1 MDLIAL
7 LKLLLGA
14 VEQGFIYAP
23 LVLGVYIT
31 YKILDFPDLSV
42 DGTLPM
48 GAAVAAVLIVNG
60 VNPILACLIAMVAGA
75 AAGMITG
82 FLHVYFKITNLLSG
96 ILVMTALYSI
106 NLRIMGK
113 ANTPL
118 ISADTVT
125 IFTNNLSGV
134 LGTFYPVFV
143 AFIVMIVVKV
153 LLDLYMKTYAGLSL
167 RAVGANEQLVST
179 LGQNTGKVKIIGL
192 MMSNSLAALTGA
204 LMCQYQKFADV
215 GMGNGTIVTGL
226 AAVILGTTLFGKVKF
241 IQGSMA
247 VIIGSVIYKISIAA
261 AIKMGLPASDM
272 KMITS
277 IIFILVIVI
286 RNPEWR
292 KKFVSLF
299 IKKEA

>member
-1 MDLIAL
+1 MDIGAL

-75 AAGMITG
+75 FAGMITG

-118 ISADTVT
+118 LRVDTM
-125 IFTNNLSGV
+125 FTTNLEGI
-134 LGTFYPVFV
+134 LATFYPVFV
-143 AFIVMIVVKV
+143 AFLVMIIVKV
-153 LLDLYMKTYAGLSL
+153 ILDLYMKTYAGLSL

-204 LMCQYQKFADV
+204 LMCQYQRFADV

-241 IQGSMA
+241 IQGSLA
-247 VIIGSVIYKISIAA
+247 VIIGSVLYKISIAA

-272 KMITS
+272 KMVTS

-286 RNPEWR
+286 RNPDWR
-292 KKFVSLF
+292 NKIASLF

>member
-1 MDLIAL
+1 MIDLGAI

-48 GAAVAAVLIVNG
+48 GAAVAAILIVNG
-60 VNPILACLIAMVAGA
+60 VNPILACVIAMAAGA
-75 AAGMITG
+75 VAGMITG

-118 ISADTVT
+118 LRVDT
-125 IFTNNLSGV
+125 IFTNDIIVGKVNL
-134 LGTFYPVFV
+134 YPVLI
-143 AFIVMIVVKV
+143 AFAVMIVVKV
-153 LLDLYMKTYAGLSL
+153 MLDLYMKTYAGLSL
-167 RAVGANEQLVST
+167 RAVGANEQLVSS

-192 MMSNSLAALTGA
+192 AMSNSLAALTGA
-204 LMCQYQKFADV
+204 LMCQYQRFADV

-226 AAVILGTTLFGKVKF
+226 AAVILGTTLFGKAKM
-241 IQGSMA
+241 IQGSLA

-261 AIKMGLPASDM
+261 AIKLGLPASDM

-277 IIFILVIVI
+277 IIFIVVIVI
-286 RNPEWR
+286 RNPDWR
-292 KKFVSLF
+292 QKVVSLF
-299 IKKEA
+299 VKKEA

>member
-1 MDLIAL
+1 MDIEAL

-60 VNPILACLIAMVAGA
+60 VNPILACLVAMAAGA
-75 AAGMITG
+75 FAGMITG
-82 FLHVYFKITNLLSG
+82 FLHVYLKITNLLSG

-118 ISADTVT
+118 LRVDTM
-125 IFTNNLSGV
+125 FTTNMEGALA
-134 LGTFYPVFV
+134 TFYPVLV
-143 AFIVMIVVKV
+143 AFIVMIIIKV

-192 MMSNSLAALTGA
+192 AMSNSLAALTGA
-204 LMCQYQKFADV
+204 LMCQYQRFADV

-226 AAVILGTTLFGKVKF
+226 AAVILGTTLFGKF
-241 IQGSMA
+241 RLIQGSFA
-247 VIIGSVIYKISIAA
+247 VIIGSILYKASIAI
-261 AIKMGLPASDM
+261 AIKLGLPASDM

-277 IIFILVIVI
+277 IIFIAVIVL
-286 RNPEWR
+286 RNPDWR
-292 KKFVSLF
+292 KKIAGLFV
-299 IKKEA
+299 KKEA